1 MKPIK
6 HDQYIKSTSIF
17 LKLYSQSHMS
27 AVQGGVIVLTV
38 GAHCGKPQS
47 QNACSPQLE
56 EEEDHGKMY
65 QQLYSVNLSSMQRHG
80 KNFPLI
86 CSLYFFLIPSMQLI
100 FGKPGPVLLRGPSPC
115 LMLSPAEDMRG
126 RIEADTSSSTLEEEF
141 PPDLLKRQEGII
153 KDTNTPLY

>member
-1 MKPIK
+1 M
-6 HDQYIKSTSIF
+6 
-17 LKLYSQSHMS
+17 
-27 AVQGGVIVLTV
+27 TV

-80 KNFPLI
+80 KSFPLI
-86 CSLYFFLIPSMQLI
+86 FSLSFFPNSFYIRYVGSLALSYE
-100 FGKPGPVLLRGPSPC
+100 GAPSPC

-141 PPDLLKRQEGII
+141 PPDLLKRQAGII
-153 KDTNTPLY
+153 KDTKHTFVLMWKMSHQQKKFFKVISPTQYYLAVDNHDI